1 MSDIEVK
8 ENIDTITTKKL
19 ASEPVDI
26 KTDENSETKYDRQ
39 TLLNDPEHL
48 RAARGTNRYFATEED
63 LKKQNDPSSVD
74 SDDANEEEICKLCLL
89 PGHYARDCKTIKC
102 DYCGKLNDHK
112 SYKCDKVIKCLKCGQ
127 MGHIKKECTVQLHR
141 GKPQH
146 ISHRGNTAATNT
158 LPGIGLYCRTCGS
171 RKHNK
176 EKCPDIWRTYKMVEN
191 VNDIATLNVQLVFCY
206 RCGRKGHYGDDC
218 KQMSGY
224 SYTSVA
230 GANLESETAFS
241 IMNLPKTLFKEY
253 EQMQKQGNQNYY
265 DRVRENQARKQF
277 YRPPQSYN
285 GNNNSNNNNNRKS
298 NGQGSRFNNGKPLS
312 RFNNGKSNNSIN
324 YPRGGRI

>member
-1 MSDIEVK
+1 MPG
-8 ENIDTITTKKL
+8 N
-19 ASEPVDI
+19 
-26 KTDENSETKYDRQ
+26 DENSELKYDRQ

-48 RAARGTNRYFATEED
+48 RAVRGTNRYFATEED
-63 LKKQNDPSSVD
+63 KKKKKDGLE
-74 SDDANEEEICKLCLL
+74 SDDAKEEEICKLCLL
-89 PGHYARDCKTIKC
+89 PGHFARDCKTIKC

-141 GKPQH
+141 GKTQH
-146 ISHRGNTAATNT
+146 ISHRGNNVTNT

-171 RKHNK
+171 RKHNR
-176 EKCPDIWRTYKMVEN
+176 ESCPDIWRTYKMVDDVEKT
-191 VNDIATLNVQLVFCY
+191 AQLNVQLVFCY
-206 RCGRKGHYGDDC
+206 RCGKKGHYGDDC

-241 IMNLPKTLFKEY
+241 ILNLPKTLFKEY

-277 YRPPQSYN
+277 FRPPQSYN
-285 GNNNSNNNNNRKS
+285 NNSYNNNYSSNNNNNNNYNRKS
-298 NGQGSRFNNGKPLS
+298 YGTGSRFNNEKPAAKYTK
-312 RFNNGKSNNSIN
+312 NQNSITF
-324 YPRGGRI
+324 PRGGRV

>member
-1 MSDIEVK
+1 MSETEAKSVRQD
-8 ENIDTITTKKL
+8 
-19 ASEPVDI
+19 SEPESLAD
-26 KTDENSETKYDRQ
+26 KSASGNDENKEQKYDRQ
-39 TLLNDPEHL
+39 ALMNDPEHL
-48 RAARGTNRYFATEED
+48 RAVRGANRYFATEED
-63 LKKQNDPSSVD
+63 LKKQGSDVD
-74 SDDANEEEICKLCLL
+74 SDDAKEDEICKLCLL

-146 ISHRGNTAATNT
+146 ISHRGNNVTNT

-171 RKHNK
+171 KKHNK
-176 EKCPDIWRTYKMVEN
+176 DKCPDIWRTYKMVDN
-191 VNDIATLNVQLVFCY
+191 VNAVATLNPQLVFCY

-218 KQMSGY
+218 KQVSGY

-241 IMNLPKTLFKEY
+241 ILNLPKTLFAEY
-253 EQMQKQGNQNYY
+253 EKMQKHGNQNYY
-265 DRVRENQARKQF
+265 DKVRETQARKQF
-277 YRPPQSYN
+277 YRPPLSYS
-285 GNNNSNNNNNRKS
+285 GNNGSRKS
-298 NGQGSRFNNGKPLS
+298 GGAGSRFNNGKPVS
-312 RFNNGKSNNSIN
+312 RFSGNNKGSGISF
-324 YPRGGRI
+324 PRGGRV